1 MIINEKGEL
10 SYGTFKN
17 NKKYSKN
24 KAYKVEG
31 IFSRF
36 VGFI

>member
-10 SYGTFKN
+10 SYETFKN

-24 KAYKVEG
+24 KENREDKQQ
-31 IFSRF
+31 
-36 VGFI
+36 